1 MKTVDQINIVHMSKG
16 KLPRLPFSDMKNA
29 ILGKEYDL
37 SLVIV
42 GPTKIKE
49 LNRAYRDI
57 DKPTDILSF
66 PLEKDSGEIFICPS
80 LSRIEAKKFDKPYEN
95 FLGFLFIHGLLHLKG
110 MEHSSTMEAEEAK
123 YCARFG
129 L

>member
-1 MKTVDQINIVHMSKG
+1 MKTVDQINIIHMSKG
-16 KLPRLPFSDMKNA
+16 KLPRLPFSDIKNA
-29 ILGKEYDL
+29 ILGKEYEL
-37 SLVIV
+37 SFVIV

-49 LNRAYRDI
+49 LNQTYRNI
-57 DKPTDILSF
+57 NKPTDILSF
-66 PLEKDSGEIFICPS
+66 PLEKNSGEIFICPS
-80 LSRIEAKKFDKPYEN
+80 LSRVEAKKFDKPYER
-95 FLGFLFIHGLLHLKG
+95 FIGFLFIHGLLHLKG